1 MKLKYVLLAFFIM
14 ISGWANAQNLNL
26 TPSFGGIT
34 LAPLTTT
41 GKSLDESNMFF
52 TESWCEGSLSINIDT
67 KGLSVPKLKYNIV
80 EDKII
85 MQNEQ
90 GVFEFPKGSIL
101 SFTLKLNGREY
112 TFLSG
117 LEGIEK
123 YDATNFFLV
132 HYQSKKIKL
141 ITKHF
146 SVLQNLGS
154 NNYGSTTQEYTYSK
168 EKDLYIYKDSKGIL
182 VKRNK
187 KSILEVL
194 GGDKKIWEEY
204 IKNNKLDMKKE
215 EDIARLIQFYDSKN
229 P

>member
-1 MKLKYVLLAFFIM
+1 M
-14 ISGWANAQNLNL
+14 INGWVSAQNLNL
-26 TPSFGGIT
+26 SPSFGGIT

-41 GKSLDESNMFF
+41 GKIFDESNVFF
-52 TESWCEGSLSINIDT
+52 TQNWCEGSIYINIDA
-67 KGLSVPKLKYNIV
+67 KGLFVSKLKYNIV

-101 SFTLKLNGREY
+101 SFTLKLNGKEY

-123 YDATNFFLV
+123 YNATNFFLV
-132 HYQSKKIKL
+132 HYQSNKIKL

-168 EKDLYIYKDSKGIL
+168 EKDLYIYKDSKGVL

-194 GGDKKIWEEY
+194 GGDKKMWEEY

>member
-1 MKLKYVLLAFFIM
+1 MKLKYVLLSFFIM

-52 TESWCEGSLSINIDT
+52 TESWCEGSLYINIDA
-67 KGLSVPKLKYNIV
+67 KGLSVLKLKYNIV

-85 MQNEQ
+85 MSNEQ

-123 YDATNFFLV
+123 YNATNFFLV

-168 EKDLYIYKDSKGIL
+168 EKDLYIYKEGKGIL
-182 VKRNK
+182 IKRNK

-204 IKNNKLDMKKE
+204 IKTNKLDMKKE

>member
-1 MKLKYVLLAFFIM
+1 MKLKYVLLVFSFI
-14 ISGWANAQNLNL
+14 INEWLSAQNLNL

-41 GKSLDESNMFF
+41 GKVVDESNIFF
-52 TESWCEGSLSINIDT
+52 IDTWNEGSLFININA
-67 KGLSVPKLKYNIV
+67 KGLSVPQLKYNIS

-85 MQNEQ
+85 MRNEQ

-101 SFTLKLNGREY
+101 SFTLKSNGKEY
-112 TFLSG
+112 TFISG
-117 LEGIEK
+117 LDGIEK
-123 YDATNFFLV
+123 YSATSFFLV
-132 HYQSKKIKL
+132 NYDSKKIKL
-141 ITKHF
+141 LTKHF
-146 SVLQNLGS
+146 TILQNLGS

-168 EKDLYIYKDSKGIL
+168 DKELYIYKDNKGIL

-194 GGDKKIWEEY
+194 GGDKKIWEDY
-204 IKNNKLDMKKE
+204 IKANKLDMKKE